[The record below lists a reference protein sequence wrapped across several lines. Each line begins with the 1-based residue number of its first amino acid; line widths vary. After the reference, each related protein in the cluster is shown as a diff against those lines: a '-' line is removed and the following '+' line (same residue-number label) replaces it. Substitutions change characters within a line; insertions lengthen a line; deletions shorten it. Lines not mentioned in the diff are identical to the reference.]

1 MLSQHPLERRL
12 QFAAIVLLIGLVVE
26 ILCLLGKGPIAFLL
40 FSGLCS
46 VLFLAGI
53 LLYLQ
58 MLLSASSHHAQRQR
72 DDARL

>member
-1 MLSQHPLERRL
+1 MLSEHPLERRL
-12 QFAAIVLLIGLVVE
+12 QFAAIVLLFGLVVE

-40 FSGLCS
+40 FSGLCV

-58 MLLSASSHHAQRQR
+58 MLLSASSHQAQRRQ
-72 DDARL
+72 DDARP